1 MCLKCRKGLE
11 FTSMIVLYI
20 YSITTMG
27 YVIAEFCLSILM
39 LILINDDMIEIAM
52 GTQGILLSTVHYFLA
67 LACMTATV
75 RMVQISDKLVG

>member
-52 GTQGILLSTVHYFLA
+52 GT
-67 LACMTATV
+67 
-75 RMVQISDKLVG
+75 